1 MNSFFMPILAI
12 VTAAVLSSSARGQ
25 EAREP
30 RMLIRVDISN
40 PAALMAVS
48 GLPQGIDVAACRPGE
63 YLDIVTRPS
72 QLSLFTGA
80 GISYRELTGPAG
92 DLSKPSSSKAAY
104 HSYDG
109 IRAELKQIALDHPT
123 ITKLDT
129 VTVAAQGGRVWSLK
143 VSSNPTVDDNSRQGI
158 LVMGNHHAR
167 EWMTPEICLYIANY
181 LTDNYNPAGS
191 DSVSTLVKTR
201 EIYIIPV
208 VNPDGFIH
216 DHGGTNLVPAAPS
229 LYWRKNRRVNSP
241 TVFGAD
247 LNRGYDGS
255 VDGDILGAWGSTVNS
270 YTSPDSSNDVF
281 YGVSPSGEP
290 EQQAMMKIV
299 RDHNIVLSIS
309 YHTYS
314 ELVLWPLGYVDSMVK
329 RAPDSTQLQYFG
341 RQSAARI
348 KRYRST
354 MGYTPQQSSALYPTT
369 GDSDGWMYGYG
380 LTQLGR
386 VIFPYCVE
394 ADTAFYTPAAHIDS
408 VCPQTLKGFMY
419 LAMRTDSIVTTTSPP
434 PVLPPPVTGVTFP
447 SVSTD
452 YRLSWSLPNP
462 ASNPAAYELQELSGF
477 TATTDTVGAAAN
489 PNIAL
494 NRFVSNTVR
503 MYSGSRSYRSGVGN
517 QYNIA
522 SITTTKPYPVTSAKD
537 SFSFYSYQGM
547 TAFDRMWVE
556 ISTDGRQWNLLGKL
570 YQNALAWTRRAFA
583 IDSSAYFGKSVFF
596 RIRLVGDGLAAS
608 DSVYIDDIR
617 PVAAFTSAA
626 TVSNSIT
633 ATNYL
638 VTGKTAGSTYYYRV
652 RGYNAKRGWG
662 DWDQLYR
669 VNVIMGPMAVEL
681 SSFSAQC
688 VPGGVEVTWLTQS
701 ENDCY
706 QWAVERSDRPEAGF
720 VEIARQSGQG
730 TTASSCQ
737 YKYFD
742 ADPPLS
748 RQLYYRL
755 LELDS
760 KGNQTVYGPVSAL
773 SAGDRPFIFGLGSAS
788 PNPFKQTTVINY
800 QLSQPGMVRLK
811 VYNIAGQVVR
821 ELADRV
827 QGPGEYSISWDGRD
841 DNGRMVGSGIYLYR
855 LSSGGLSATKRL
867 ILLR

>member
-1 MNSFFMPILAI
+1 MNSFFRSILTITI
-12 VTAAVLSSSARGQ
+12 VAVLFSISRGQ
-25 EAREP
+25 EDREP
-30 RMLIRVDISN
+30 KMLIRVDISN
-40 PAALMAVS
+40 PAVLAAVS
-48 GLPQGIDVAACRPGE
+48 NLPRGLDVASCRPGE
-63 YLDIVTRPS
+63 YMDIVIRPS
-72 QLSLFTGA
+72 QLSLFTGN
-80 GISYRELTGPAG
+80 GISYRVLMTNPQ
-92 DLSKPSSSKAAY
+92 DLPKDVPSKATY
-104 HSYDG
+104 HTYDV
-109 IRAELKQIALDHPT
+109 IRTELKQIALDHPT

-129 VTVAAQGGRVWSLK
+129 VAVAAQGGKVWCLK

-158 LVMGNHHAR
+158 LIMGNHHAR

-181 LTDNYNPAGS
+181 LTDNYNAAGT
-191 DSVSTLVKTR
+191 DSISTLVKTR
-201 EIYIIPV
+201 EVYIIPL
-208 VNPDGFIH
+208 VNPDGFIF
-216 DHGGTNLVPAAPS
+216 DNGGTYGAGVL
-229 LYWRKNRRVNSP
+229 WRKNRRVNSP

-247 LNRGYDGS
+247 LNRSYDGS

-281 YGVSPSGEP
+281 YGVSPGAEP

-299 RDHNIVLSIS
+299 KDHNIVLSIS

-314 ELVLWPLGYVDSMVK
+314 ELVLWPLGYVDSTVK
-329 RAPDSTQLQYFG
+329 RAPDSLQLRYFG
-341 RQSAARI
+341 QQSAARI
-348 KRYRST
+348 KKLHLT
-354 MGYTPQQSSALYPTT
+354 QGYTPQQSSALYPTT
-369 GDSDGWMYGYG
+369 GDSDGWIYGYG

-394 ADTAFYTPAAHIDS
+394 ADTAFYTPASHIDS

-434 PVLPPPVTGVTFP
+434 PVLPPPLTGVVFP
-447 SVSTD
+447 TVSTD
-452 YRLSWSLPNP
+452 YRLSWNLPNP
-462 ASNPAAYELQELSGF
+462 ASNPTAYELQELSGF

-556 ISTDGRQWNLLGKL
+556 ISPDGRQWNLLGKL
-570 YQNALAWTRRAFA
+570 YQNALSWTKRAFA
-583 IDSSAYFGKSVFF
+583 IDSSAYFGRSVFF

-608 DSVYIDDIR
+608 DSVYIDDIK
-617 PVAAFTSAA
+617 PVAAFASTA
-626 TVSNSIT
+626 TVSSAIT
-633 ATNYL
+633 ASNYL

-662 DWDQLYR
+662 DWDQLYK
-669 VNVIMGPMAVEL
+669 VNVVMGPLAVEL
-681 SSFSAQC
+681 SNFTAQAS
-688 VPGGVEVTWLTQS
+688 GSGVEVTWLTQS

-706 QWAVERSDRPEAGF
+706 QWVVERSDQPEAGYI
-720 VEIARQSGQG
+720 EIARQSGQG
-730 TTASSCQ
+730 TTAGSCQ

-742 ADPPLS
+742 ANPPALG
-748 RQLYYRL
+748 QIYYRL

-760 KGNQTVYGPVSAL
+760 KGNQTVYGPVCA
-773 SAGDRPFIFGLGSAS
+773 A
-788 PNPFKQTTVINY
+788 
-800 QLSQPGMVRLK
+800 
-811 VYNIAGQVVR
+811 
-821 ELADRV
+821 
-827 QGPGEYSISWDGRD
+827 
-841 DNGRMVGSGIYLYR
+841 
-855 LSSGGLSATKRL
+855 
-867 ILLR
+867 

>member
-1 MNSFFMPILAI
+1 ML
-12 VTAAVLSSSARGQ
+12 LGSSLARGQ
-25 EAREP
+25 EDMEP
-30 RMLIRVDISN
+30 KMLIRVDISN
-40 PAALMAVS
+40 PAVLLAVS
-48 GLPQGIDVAACRPGE
+48 NLPQGIDVAACRPGE
-63 YLDIVTRPS
+63 YMDIVTKPS

-80 GISYRELTGPAG
+80 GISYTVRVSDP
-92 DLSKPSSSKAAY
+92 KVVPSKAAY
-104 HSYDG
+104 HTYDG

-129 VTVAAQGGRVWSLK
+129 VAVAAQGGKVWCLK

-158 LVMGNHHAR
+158 LIMGNHHAR

-181 LTDNYNPAGS
+181 LTNNYNPVGT
-191 DSVSTLVKTR
+191 DSISTLVKTK
-201 EIYIIPV
+201 EIYIV
-208 VNPDGFIH
+208 TSVNPDGFIY
-216 DHGGTNLVPAAPS
+216 DHGGTNVIPPWPPTL
-229 LYWRKNRRVNSP
+229 LWRKNRRVNSP
-241 TVFGAD
+241 TVFGVD

-255 VDGDILGAWGSTVNS
+255 VDGDIMGAWGGSINS

-281 YGVSPSGEP
+281 YGFSPSGEP

-299 RDHNIVLSIS
+299 KDHNIVLSIS

-314 ELVLWPLGYVDSMVK
+314 ELVLWPLGYVDSTVK
-329 RAPDSTQLQYFG
+329 RAPDSLQLRYFG
-341 RQSAARI
+341 QQSAARI

-354 MGYTPQQSSALYPTT
+354 LGYTPQQSSALYPTT
-369 GDSDGWMYGYG
+369 GDSDGWIYGYG

-447 SVSTD
+447 TVSTD
-452 YRLSWSLPNP
+452 YRLSWNLPNP
-462 ASNPAAYELQELSGF
+462 ASNPTAYELQELSGF

-489 PNIAL
+489 PNISL
-494 NRFVSNTVR
+494 DKFVSNTVR

-517 QYNIA
+517 QFNIA

-547 TAFDRMWVE
+547 TTFDRMWVE
-556 ISTDGRQWNLLGKL
+556 ISPDGRQWNLLGKL
-570 YQNALAWTRRAFA
+570 YQNALSWTKRAFA

-596 RIRLVGDGLAAS
+596 RIRLVGDGVAAS
-608 DSVYIDDIR
+608 DSVYIDDIK
-617 PVAAFTSAA
+617 PVASFASTA
-626 TVSNSIT
+626 TVSSAIT
-633 ATNYL
+633 ASNYL
-638 VTGKTAGSTYYYRV
+638 VTGKTVGSTYYYRV

-662 DWDQLYR
+662 DWDQLYK
-669 VNVIMGPMAVEL
+669 VNVVMGPLAVEL
-681 SSFSAQC
+681 SAFTAQAA
-688 VPGGVEVTWLTQS
+688 PGGINLTWLTQS

-706 QWAVERSDRPEAGF
+706 QWVVERSDQPEAGYI
-720 VEIARQSGQG
+720 EIARQSGQG

-742 ADPPLS
+742 ANPPALG
-748 RQLYYRL
+748 QLYYRL
-755 LELDS
+755 LELDA
-760 KGNQTVYGPVSAL
+760 KGNQTIYGPVSAL
-773 SAGDRPFIFGLGSAS
+773 SAGDRSLSFGLGSAS

-800 QLSQPGMVRLK
+800 QLSRTGRVSLK
-811 VYNIAGQVVR
+811 IYNIAGQVVR
-821 ELADRV
+821 VLVDGETSPSYPSPRGEGRV
-827 QGPGEYSISWDGRD
+827 GSVTWDGRD
-841 DNGRMVGSGIYLYR
+841 DHGRMVGNGVYLYR
-855 LSSGGLSATKRL
+855 LISGGLSATKKL
-867 ILLR
+867 IILR